1 EPVLA
6 KHAARGQRGA
16 QSGLFQHVLKELR
29 IGGHRL
35 LLSGRPASRRAAQVA
50 PSLALDL
57 LDGEPFPAGASLT
70 ARRQGTERRVDSVR
84 GVLVAGGLGRL
95 ELLAQLGFEL
105 GRDLGVLAQVLAR
118 VVLALADALGAV
130 AV

>member
-1 EPVLA
+1 D
-6 KHAARGQRGA
+6 
-16 QSGLFQHVLKELR
+16 FHVTGVQTCALP
-29 IGGHRL
+29 IC
-35 LLSGRPASRRAAQVA
+35 RPASRRAAQVA
-50 PSLALDL
+50 PSLAPYL

-105 GRDLGVLAQVLAR
+105 GREIGRASGRETGVR
-118 VVLALADALGAV
+118 SR
-130 AV
+130 